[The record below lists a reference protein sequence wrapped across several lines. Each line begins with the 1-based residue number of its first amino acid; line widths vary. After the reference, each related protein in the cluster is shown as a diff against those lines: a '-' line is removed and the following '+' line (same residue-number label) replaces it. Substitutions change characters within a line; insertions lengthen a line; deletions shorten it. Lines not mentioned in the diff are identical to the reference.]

1 MFDEILSLV
10 KDHAAELLS
19 ADATIPAEQQEQASH
34 EASQSI
40 LETLK
45 EKVGQGKLTE
55 LTGLIGGNTGSDSPV
70 TAAATDNL
78 VVRLTEKLGLSPE
91 QATAVASSIIPEI
104 MAKFVQKANDPE
116 DKSIDLKSMIG
127 QVMGGSFNLG
137 GMMGMVGGL
146 FGKK

>member
-10 KDHAAELLS
+10 KTHASELLS
-19 ADATIPAEQQEQASH
+19 AGAIIPAEQQEQASH
-34 EASQSI
+34 EAGQSI

-45 EKVGQGKLTE
+45 DKVGQGKLTE
-55 LTGLIGGNTGSDSPV
+55 LTGLIGGQTGIESPV
-70 TAAATDNL
+70 TAAASENL
-78 VVRLTEKLGLSPE
+78 TTRLIEKLGISPE
-91 QATAVASSIIPEI
+91 QASLVSTSIIPAI
-104 MAKFVQKANDPE
+104 MSKFVQKANDPE
-116 DKSIDLKSMIG
+116 DKSIDLKSMLT

>member
-10 KDHAAELLS
+10 KDHASELLS
-19 ADATIPAEQQEQASH
+19 ANAILPAEQQADASH
-34 EASQSI
+34 EAGQSI

-45 EKVGQGKLTE
+45 NKVGEGKLTE
-55 LTGLIGGNTGSDSPV
+55 LTSLIGGTTGLDSPV
-70 TAAATDNL
+70 TAAASENL
-78 VVRLTEKLGLSPE
+78 TARLVEKLGISPE
-91 QATAVASSIIPEI
+91 QASTVATAIIPEI

-137 GMMGMVGGL
+137 GIMGMVGGL